1 MENVVHILGVT
12 AKEMKLR
19 RKMCFDRKQI
29 AKQFAFVGKRRVPA
43 AKTALEAQAVAV
55 EALQALAALQAE
67 ALRPHQRS
75 NTLATGKH
83 TRPNA
88 KMGDPLNL
96 LCDST

>member
-1 MENVVHILGVT
+1 VEVEVEVEVQLDQEVREE
-12 AKEMKLR
+12 AL
-19 RKMCFDRKQI
+19 Q
-29 AKQFAFVGKRRVPA
+29 ALQ
-43 AKTALEAQAVAV
+43 ALEALEAVEAV